1 VVTGES
7 GRWFFGTG
15 FTRLIGIN
23 RMGKRCCFGGGWE
36 WQFGG
41 WFFGV
46 EIFLENWG
54 GMSIGGISA
63 RQLIEQRCLAGQ

>member
-1 VVTGES
+1 
-7 GRWFFGTG
+7 
-15 FTRLIGIN
+15 
-23 RMGKRCCFGGGWE
+23 MGKRCCFGGGWE

-41 WFFGV
+41 CFFGV